1 PASSPADG
9 VSCRGLPRT
18 DRAGS
23 HRGVSSPVGS
33 PQRGDRV
40 GLGPQP
46 GLVGL
51 PWGGIVWEVGINP
64 APWCRLFIP
73 RRLGEVD
80 PWLGSMAL
88 VSDHVYGLLAWV
100 QSDRVCALLCTK
112 PHRLG
117 VHFALP
123 LSLRHH

>member
-1 PASSPADG
+1 MGCLAAASI
-9 VSCRGLPRT
+9 GLLEQGHIE
-18 DRAGS
+18 AF
-23 HRGVSSPVGS
+23 HRLS
-33 PQRGDRV
+33 D
-40 GLGPQP
+40 
-46 GLVGL
+46 L
-51 PWGGIVWEVGINP
+51 PSEVIVWELGLNL